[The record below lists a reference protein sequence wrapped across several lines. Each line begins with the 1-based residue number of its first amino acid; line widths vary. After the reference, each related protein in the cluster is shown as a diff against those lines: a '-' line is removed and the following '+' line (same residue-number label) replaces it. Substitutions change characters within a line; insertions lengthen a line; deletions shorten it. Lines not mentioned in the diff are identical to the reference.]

1 MASRGEEKKKQSA
14 RKLARKPKAERRTS
28 VQFPEQLQYGE
39 DVEEDATAPDS
50 SRGPQYINLNQSVF
64 SLIAAAGSK
73 TDLHAR
79 FDDDSSGSNTET
91 EHEDDD
97 EGAKLVAK
105 ETHTPNRSQLTDNIK
120 KSRSTRH
127 STRLHDSTI
136 LRSIPKLSIRN
147 KREKNYMSQS
157 VILPPREEKDSL
169 ARTPRATT
177 PRDAPI
183 MSMMLEAQA
192 KLDPHKADMEES
204 RDQATASID
213 MVENKTSVSL
223 EKRLMEIFALD
234 EPEEVISG
242 ELDTLKPKYFAERA

>member
-1 MASRGEEKKKQSA
+1 MVMASKGEENKERPA
-14 RKLARKPKAERRTS
+14 RKLTKRPKAERRIS
-28 VQFPEQLQYGE
+28 VQFPEQLQHGE
-39 DVEEDATAPDS
+39 DVEEDVTAPGS

-91 EHEDDD
+91 EDQGNNEARRFA
-97 EGAKLVAK
+97 GK
-105 ETHTPNRSQLTDNIK
+105 ETHNPNPNDNRSEILTK
-120 KSRSTRH
+120 KPKSGRYGSQRS
-127 STRLHDSTI
+127 DSKL
-136 LRSIPKLSIRN
+136 LRSIPKLNIRT

-157 VILPPREEKDSL
+157 VILPPKKEGS
-169 ARTPRATT
+169 ATGIPRAAT

-192 KLDPHKADMEES
+192 QIDPHKADMESQDRLKE
-204 RDQATASID
+204 SID
-213 MVENKTSVSL
+213 TIEKKASVGL
-223 EKRLMEIFALD
+223 EKRLMEIFSFD

-242 ELDTLKPKYFAERA
+242 RSEQS